1 MRIRFLFV
9 LVVLAAGTT
18 YAQPV
23 PPDAGVPAA
32 DALPADASRPVE
44 RPAPPPTTE
53 PTAPTPT
60 PPTTEPAMQAPAP
73 PPDQASGI
81 AVPEEPTLGSRLRW
95 IPRVV
100 FFVPRWTFWTIAQ
113 PFRFAAWAY
122 ERYSLPARVRG
133 VLFNT
138 DETYGAYPVA
148 SYVTD
153 YGFNVGA
160 RFVHYDL
167 FGHGERLKLRANF
180 GGEFSQ
186 AYGIELKSPN
196 LAERIRG
203 GIEARYERR
212 PRERF
217 FGIGNA
223 NELPEPPAMP
233 LDPTL
238 GDAAISSR
246 FRETLVRTVATL
258 DLQLAGAFSFHAV
271 GALALR
277 DFGNADDSREPIRQR
292 FDTSRLVGFDDG
304 VKNIYF
310 DGELTYDTR
319 RPTSRWQTKA
329 IDAAGW
335 LVSVHFGRAE
345 GVDGDRSAYTRYGG
359 QLQHFFDLYR
369 GSRTLALRL
378 LVDGITGSDGLTDGK
393 ISFIDLPRLGGGEYL
408 RGYAEGRFRDRAVAL
423 ATAEYTWDLGNY
435 LAGYLF
441 VDGGRTVHDWGQ
453 IANDLDDLH
462 IGFGGGVQVHTA
474 KSFLLRG
481 QLAFSREG
489 DSFIQLALSPAFG
502 RRERAGRY

>member
-1 MRIRFLFV
+1 MMRLAFLV
-9 LVVLAAGTT
+9 LVLLAGSAR
-18 YAQPV
+18 AQSA
-23 PPDAGVPAA
+23 PPPEDAGVPEPDAA
-32 DALPADASRPVE
+32 VPDAPPPPADAPPVPPE
-44 RPAPPPTTE
+44 ELPSPPAPVAE
-53 PTAPTPT
+53 AL
-60 PPTTEPAMQAPAP
+60 
-73 PPDQASGI
+73 PDQASGVAI
-81 AVPEEPTLGSRLRW
+81 EEKPTTGSRLRW

-100 FFVPRWTFWTIAQ
+100 FFVPRWTFWAIAQ
-113 PFRFAAWAY
+113 PFRLGAWAY

-148 SYVTD
+148 GYTTD
-153 YGFNVGA
+153 YGFNFGA
-160 RFVHYDL
+160 RFVHYNL
-167 FGHGERLKLRANF
+167 FGHDEHLKLRANF
-180 GGEFSQ
+180 GGEFQQ
-186 AYGIELKSPN
+186 AYGIEIKSPN
-196 LAERIRG
+196 LADRIRG

-223 NELPEPPAMP
+223 NELDEPPPMP
-233 LDPTL
+233 LDPIL
-238 GDAAISSR
+238 GEAATSSR
-246 FRETLVRTVATL
+246 FRETLFRTVVTL
-258 DLQLAGAFSFHAV
+258 DIKLGGPFSFHAA

-277 DFGNADDSREPIRQR
+277 EFGDADDSTEPITDR
-292 FDTSRLVGFDDG
+292 FETSKLVGFDSG

-310 DGELTYDTR
+310 DGEMAYDTR
-319 RPTSRWQTKA
+319 RPTSKWQTRA

-345 GVDGDRSAYTRYGG
+345 GVDGDPTAYTRYGG
-359 QLQHFFDLYR
+359 QLQHYFDLYR

-378 LVDGITGSDGLTDGK
+378 LIDGITGSNGLTDGK
-393 ISFIDLPRLGGGEYL
+393 ISFIDLPRLGGAEYL
-408 RGYAEGRFRDRAVAL
+408 RGYPENRFRDRGVAL

-441 VDGGRTVHDWGQ
+441 VDGGRTVHKWSQ
-453 IANDLDDLH
+453 IDANLDELH

-474 KSFLLRG
+474 KSFILRG

-489 DSFIQLALSPAFG
+489 DVYVQLAVSPAFG

>member
-1 MRIRFLFV
+1 MLPRLA
-9 LVVLAAGTT
+9 LALLVLASTAR
-18 YAQPV
+18 AQPA
-23 PPDAGVPAA
+23 PDAAA
-32 DALPADASRPVE
+32 PE
-44 RPAPPPTTE
+44 APPPEAE
-53 PTAPTPT
+53 P
-60 PPTTEPAMQAPAP
+60 APAP
-73 PPDQASGI
+73 PVEPPPVEPAPAPLPDEASGI
-81 AVPEEPTLGSRLRW
+81 AVREEPTIGSRLRW
-95 IPRVV
+95 IPRVL

-113 PFRFAAWAY
+113 PFRLGAWAY

-138 DETYGAYPVA
+138 DETYGVYPVA
-148 SYVTD
+148 SYVSD
-153 YGFNVGA
+153 YGINLGA

-196 LAERIRG
+196 LADRIRG

-223 NELPEPPAMP
+223 NELEMPPAAP

-238 GDAAISSR
+238 ADAAISAR

-258 DLQLAGAFSFHAV
+258 DLELAGPFSFHAA

-277 DFGNADDSREPIRQR
+277 DFGDADDSKEPIAER
-292 FDTSRLVGFDDG
+292 FDTTRLVGFSDG

-310 DGELTYDTR
+310 DGELVYDTR
-319 RPTSRWQTKA
+319 RPTSRWQTRA

-335 LVSVHFGRAE
+335 LVSVHLGRAE
-345 GVDGDRSAYTRYGG
+345 GVDGDPTAYTRYGG

-393 ISFIDLPRLGGGEYL
+393 ISFIDLPRLGGAEYL

-441 VDGGRTVHDWGQ
+441 LDAGRTVHDWGQ
-453 IANDLDDLH
+453 LSNDLDDLH
-462 IGFGGGVQVHTA
+462 VGFGGGVQVHTA
-474 KSFLLRG
+474 KNFLLRG

-489 DSFIQLALSPAFG
+489 DSFIQLAFSPAFG